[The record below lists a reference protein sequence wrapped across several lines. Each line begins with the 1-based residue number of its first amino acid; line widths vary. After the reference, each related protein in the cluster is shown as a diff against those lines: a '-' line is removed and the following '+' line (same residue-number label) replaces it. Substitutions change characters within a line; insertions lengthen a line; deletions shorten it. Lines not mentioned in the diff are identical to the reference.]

1 MKKIIALI
9 LALVMLCSFAAC
21 GNQSAQE
28 PAGEVATEKAPENA
42 AETTNFKAGFI
53 FLHDE
58 NSTYDLN
65 FLNATKEACEAL
77 GVEYIVKVN
86 VPESEACYDA
96 AAELVDEGC
105 TYIFADSFGHE
116 PYMLQAAQEFPEVQF
131 CHATGTQAHTAGVET
146 TTTLSLTSS
155 KAVSWAVSLLV

>member
-1 MKKIIALI
+1 MKKIIALL

-21 GNQSAQE
+21 GNESANQ
-28 PAGEVATEKAPENA
+28 APNA
-42 AETTNFKAGFI
+42 AANDGNKEQANFKAGFI

-65 FLNATKEACEAL
+65 FLNATKEACETL
-77 GVEYIVKVN
+77 GIEYVVKVN
-86 VPESEACYDA
+86 IPESEACYDA

-116 PYMLQAAQEFPEVQF
+116 RCRHRPGFPG
-131 CHATGTQAHTAGVET
+131 CS
-146 TTTLSLTSS
+146 SLPGR
-155 KAVSWAVSLLV
+155 